1 MRIPVTPVLK
11 LGCPTYPVPPLLLR
25 FSPWRGRPK
34 LALNLSSW
42 TGLGTKPAPAS
53 LHLPT
58 CHQAASPWRR
68 GSMPQRRQ
76 FSWPLIVEISR
87 RALE

>member
-1 MRIPVTPVLK
+1 MRIPVTPALQ
-11 LGCPTYPVPPLLLR
+11 LGCPTYLVLPLLLR
-25 FSPWRGRPK
+25 PSPWRGRPK

-42 TGLGTKPAPAS
+42 TELGTKPAPGS

-76 FSWPLIVEISR
+76 CCWPLIVEISQ